1 LLLGGS
7 HASKSGWLAAPI
19 KDGVIPLFPDKSG
32 SKHKDFH
39 EERDFTILPSI
50 MHHSMEVQIEFPAE
64 ANLPLAFNTKRVEE

>member
-1 LLLGGS
+1 MLPSLD
-7 HASKSGWLAAPI
+7 GWL
-19 KDGVIPLFPDKSG
+19 PLLKMESFLCFDKSG